1 MTTYIGI
8 DLHKKT
14 QTWVGLSG
22 DSREKLFTEEYPV
35 TPEGV
40 RTGCTFAR
48 SLGTPLKVA
57 IEPVCGWRWVVPM
70 LKSFDMEV
78 QISNPRKVKAIAD
91 SLQKND
97 VNDAHTLALLC
108 RTDMMHTS
116 RQLPQEMETVRSLVR
131 ERFFLVST
139 MSGMKCRLEGVI
151 TRDGRHRITGALYTK
166 KGRDAIAASTESEWI
181 RSLAVIDDMQ
191 KHIDILD
198 EKIATYA
205 TNSVPKRLVSIPGI
219 GPVTAVSL
227 WAEIGDYTHFDAPEK
242 LCAFA
247 GLVPTER
254 SSGGTQKLGR
264 ITKAGSPL
272 LRYMLV
278 EAAMR
283 IRNNEKSASLY
294 DFYARMKLKKKPMVA
309 RVALARKILTISWY
323 LVTRGENYNPIQP
336 KKQNISTI

>member
-1 MTTYIGI
+1 MQTTYLGI
-8 DLHKKT
+8 DLHKRT
-14 QTWVGLSG
+14 QTWVGISG
-22 DSREKLFTEEYPV
+22 DGREKLFTREYPV

-40 RTGCTFAR
+40 EAGCAFMCA
-48 SLGTPLKVA
+48 LGGKVTVA
-57 IEPVCGWRWVVPM
+57 IEPVCGWRWVVSM
-70 LKSFDMEV
+70 LKSAHMDV

-97 VNDAHTLALLC
+97 ANDAHTLALLC
-108 RTDMMHTS
+108 RTNMMQQS
-116 RQLPQEMETVRSLVR
+116 RQFPAAMEIVRSLVR

-139 MSGMKCRLEGVI
+139 MSGMKCRLEGII
-151 TRDGRHRITGALYTK
+151 TRDGRHRIDGALYTK
-166 KGRDAIAASTESEWI
+166 KGRTAIAASSESEWI

-205 TNSVPKRLVSIPGI
+205 KESVPKRLMSIPGV

-227 WAEIGDYTHFDAPEK
+227 WAEIGDYKNFDAPEK

-254 SSGGTQKLGR
+254 SSGGVQKLGR

-294 DFYARMKLKKKPMVA
+294 EFYARMKLKKKPLVA
-309 RVALARKILTISWY
+309 RVALARKILTVSWY
-323 LVTRGENYNPIQP
+323 LVTRNENYNPVQP
-336 KKQNISTI
+336 KKEKTV